1 MEKIKA
7 GDREGYI
14 FPTKLVDYIEDAF
27 HIALSIILL
36 AISAAA
42 LYFSV
47 KEMLTTHPF
56 FPNGMVVGINNIL
69 FIVIMLEILRTI
81 ISRFTDG
88 VLQLDKFLVIGV
100 IAAVR
105 NILTVGASL
114 TLDAPQNPTLF
125 DRNLWELGVD
135 AGIVILLVLAI
146 YISKLSQRSN

>member
-1 MEKIKA
+1 MRA
-7 GDREGYI
+7 SDRYL
-14 FPTKLVDYIEDAF
+14 FPTKIVDYIEDAF
-27 HIALSIILL
+27 HIALSIVLL
-36 AISAAA
+36 AISGGA

-56 FPNGMVVGINNIL
+56 FPTGMVVGINNIL
-69 FIVIMLEILRTI
+69 FIVIILEILRTI

-105 NILTVGASL
+105 HILTVGASL
-114 TLDAPQNPTLF
+114 TLDSTQNQAMF
-125 DRNLWELGVD
+125 YRNLWELGVD
-135 AGIVILLVLAI
+135 AVIVLLLVVAI

>member
-1 MEKIKA
+1 MEKMRA
-7 GDREGYI
+7 SDRYL
-14 FPTKLVDYIEDAF
+14 FPTKIVDYIEDAF
-27 HIALSIILL
+27 HIALSIVLL
-36 AISAAA
+36 AISGGA

-56 FPNGMVVGINNIL
+56 FPTGMVVGINNIL
-69 FIVIMLEILRTI
+69 FIVIILEILRTI

-105 NILTVGASL
+105 HILTVGASL
-114 TLDAPQNPTLF
+114 TLDSTQNQAMF
-125 DRNLWELGVD
+125 YRNLWELGVD
-135 AGIVILLVLAI
+135 AVIVLLLVVAI

>member
-1 MEKIKA
+1 MEKIKT
-7 GDREGYI
+7 GVHEGYL
-14 FPTKLVDYIEDAF
+14 FPTKIVDYIEDAF
-27 HIALSIILL
+27 HIALSIVLL
-36 AISAAA
+36 AISAGA

-69 FIVIMLEILRTI
+69 FIVIILEILRTI

-105 NILTVGASL
+105 HILTVGASL
-114 TLDAPQNPTLF
+114 TLDSSQNESMF
-125 DRNLWELGVD
+125 YRNLWELGVD
-135 AGIVILLVLAI
+135 AVIVLLLVLAI
-146 YISKLSQRSN
+146 YISKLSQRSK

>member
-1 MEKIKA
+1 MEKMKA
-7 GDREGYI
+7 SDRYL
-14 FPTKLVDYIEDAF
+14 FPTKIVDYIEDAF
-27 HIALSIILL
+27 HIALSIVLL
-36 AISAAA
+36 AISGGA

-56 FPNGMVVGINNIL
+56 FPTGMVVGINNIL
-69 FIVIMLEILRTI
+69 FIVIILEILRTI

-105 NILTVGASL
+105 HILTVGASL
-114 TLDAPQNPTLF
+114 TLDSTQNQAMF
-125 DRNLWELGVD
+125 YRNLWELGVD
-135 AGIVILLVLAI
+135 AVIVLLLVVAI